1 MPQED
6 QRALQKLLD
15 EASEHIERG
24 IQQPLERKRH
34 DEAELR
40 RAKRT
45 ISEWQQTLDVHS
57 PAAEDQLSART
68 STRCETSVPRSTGA
82 PKKYFSRVIFSRST
96 GVYARAER
104 AGSAPAIFSKQVT
117 HISNQGMEP
126 LAVEPPQAH
135 VPHQENP
142 PKKPT
147 VKAPLLDSVGLKAW
161 QDLLGLIDEAEKR
174 GADLSGVFVVPLATD
189 IDGAE
194 LAATRTPGFIDCFKS
209 VLKPSESGITSL
221 SYEGKSLFNMGQ
233 VPECPKACSAEEVIR
248 DFEGRLYSQGEAF
261 RPAPYA
267 VNVDTADADDPKQRT
282 NHLLSKHS
290 VFDHFLVNG
299 LRRTKISYPGIHT
312 PQIFVT
318 AQKSGDHSARTEI
331 SIYRHPNVWITVAP
345 THLDRFETA
354 IRKEFGIDRALCS
367 QFLRHRYLWISPD
380 FLVRHGIL
388 HSVVLQ
394 EQGQTI
400 VVLPKAYQ
408 WGLNAGPNVAEAV
421 NWSDNPVKIGDYTA
435 CSQLCS
441 PGNQQ
446 DFVDADGLSML
457 EGDDIDSETSSR
469 NSPLR
474 PQLGDLGSLELRPR
488 PKEGMQAPATRPPKR
503 PLKMA
508 TPIISQYHK
517 RARLLDL
524 EATSDPS
531 TGPEPN

>member
-331 SIYRHPNVWITVAP
+331 SIYRQSITDQRPSECVDHSGSNTPGPIRDGHSERIRYRSGLVLAILEAQILVDISRLSGSAWHPAQC
-345 THLDRFETA
+345 R
-354 IRKEFGIDRALCS
+354 
-367 QFLRHRYLWISPD
+367 
-380 FLVRHGIL
+380 
-388 HSVVLQ
+388 
-394 EQGQTI
+394 
-400 VVLPKAYQ
+400 
-408 WGLNAGPNVAEAV
+408 
-421 NWSDNPVKIGDYTA
+421 
-435 CSQLCS
+435 
-441 PGNQQ
+441 
-446 DFVDADGLSML
+446 
-457 EGDDIDSETSSR
+457 
-469 NSPLR
+469 
-474 PQLGDLGSLELRPR
+474 
-488 PKEGMQAPATRPPKR
+488 
-503 PLKMA
+503 
-508 TPIISQYHK
+508 TP
-517 RARLLDL
+517 RARADHSR
-524 EATSDPS
+524 ATESVS
-531 TGPEPN
+531 VGTQRGPERRRSCQLVGQSCQDWRLHCL